1 MELNLKLP
9 EYCNMDDRV
18 AVQILIDE
26 LLARN
31 CNVSVN
37 DGEETCL
44 HLSDDFIEI
53 LGHLGGTGE
62 DYVSAYASD
71 GLPLGWFYL
80 IYNNGSEGN
89 PTVVISDFLDTK
101 FCGSV
106 YQAVERRLEVA

>member
-1 MELNLKLP
+1 MEFNPKLP
-9 EYCNMDDRV
+9 EYCNMADRV

-26 LLARN
+26 LLSRN
-31 CNVSVN
+31 CSVSVN

-44 HLSDDFIEI
+44 YLSNDYVEI
-53 LGHLGGTGE
+53 LEHLTSTGE
-62 DYVSAYASD
+62 DFVEASAPD

-80 IYNNGSEGN
+80 IYDNGSEGS
-89 PTVVISDFLDTK
+89 PMVVISDHLDTK

>member
-1 MELNLKLP
+1 MEFNPKLP
-9 EYCNMDDRV
+9 EYCNMADRV
-18 AVQILIDE
+18 AVQTLIDE
-26 LLARN
+26 LLSRN
-31 CNVSVN
+31 CSVSVN

-44 HLSDDFIEI
+44 YLSDDYVEI
-53 LGHLGGTGE
+53 LEHLTSTGE

-80 IYNNGSEGN
+80 IYQNGSEGN
-89 PTVVISDFLDTK
+89 PMIVISDYLDTK

>member
-1 MELNLKLP
+1 MKLNLKLP

-26 LLARN
+26 LLSRN
-31 CNVSVN
+31 CSVSVN

-44 HLSDDFIEI
+44 YLSDDYAEI
-53 LGHLGGTGE
+53 LEHLTSTGE
-62 DYVSAYASD
+62 DFVSASASD

-89 PTVVISDFLDTK
+89 PIVVISDFLDTK